1 MFSLYMAKGISRSNI
16 DELIYQVAT
25 MLEKLVEIK
34 KEYDDEDDIIEC
46 YSNDGSAYEDSDSDS
61 DSDESLIK
69 TRY

>member
-46 YSNDGSAYEDSDSDS
+46 YSNDGSVYEDS

-69 TRY
+69 ARY

>member
-34 KEYDDEDDIIEC
+34 KEFDEQDDIIEC
-46 YSNDGSAYEDSDSDS
+46 YSNDSDS
-61 DSDESLIK
+61 DSDESLIEPN
-69 TRY
+69 